1 MLENA
6 TPLVFPGTPVDW
18 LRASF
23 NALDS
28 TEPILG
34 FDAVAPPPPQ
44 PPRAVGENPVF
55 NLWDVLLIVVTA
67 VVSLFFCSLFA
78 LLVIYA
84 THHGRVNEKQLL
96 NNVLI
101 FLPAQLVA
109 YIFTVGFMVFLVWQK
124 YRKSFLEAVNWNMPR
139 GKLAWGSVAVGAA
152 LAMTTQ
158 AASALLQPW
167 IPKSLPIEQYFR
179 TPASAYAL
187 AAFGILVAPFVEEL
201 FFRGF
206 LFPAL
211 ARPLGTVS
219 ATALTALGF
228 ALIHGEQ
235 LAHAW
240 IPLLLLF
247 TVGVVL
253 TLARAKTKSVA
264 VSVLMHIGYNST
276 LFTMLYIATHGFH
289 RMDLG

>member
-1 MLENA
+1 M
-6 TPLVFPGTPVDW
+6 
-18 LRASF
+18 
-23 NALDS
+23 DS
-28 TEPILG
+28 NEPIVG
-34 FDAVAPPPPQ
+34 FDPAAPPPPPVAPATPAAPAKQ
-44 PPRAVGENPVF
+44 LAGENPVF
-55 NLWDVLLIVVTA
+55 NLWDVLLIFVTA
-67 VVSLFFCSLFA
+67 AVSLFFCSLFA

-84 THHGRVNEKQLL
+84 THQGSGRLNEKQLAGNIL
-96 NNVLI
+96 V
-101 FLPAQLVA
+101 FLPAQVAA
-109 YIFTVGFMVFLVWQK
+109 YILTVGFMVFLIWQK
-124 YRKSFLEAVNWNMPR
+124 YRMDFLQAVKWNMPE
-139 GKLAWGSVAVGAA
+139 GKMAWGALGVGAG
-152 LAMTTQ
+152 LAVATQ
-158 AASALLQPW
+158 LASAVLHPW

-211 ARPLGTVS
+211 ARPLGLFWSTII
-219 ATALTALGF
+219 TAFGF

-247 TVGVVL
+247 SVGTVL

-264 VSVLMHIGYNST
+264 VSVLIHIGYNTT
-276 LFTMLYIATHGFH
+276 LFTILYIATHGFR